1 MLKKPILPLLIFTL
15 MIATS
20 VISASAHSPS
30 EMELDYDKDDE
41 ILKVLIKHSV
51 SDNESHFIQNIKV
64 EVNGQEKISKDY
76 ASQPDKTEFTYA
88 YDLTAKGGDEITV
101 TADCNQGGDLSETL
115 TIPLDEDEHFIP
127 GFIGISAI
135 SIISILSLVFIV
147 LKKSH
152 S

>member
-20 VISASAHSPS
+20 AKSASAHSPS

-51 SDNESHFIQNIKV
+51 SDNTSHFVQNIKI
-64 EVNGQEKISKDY
+64 EVNGEEEISKDY
-76 ASQPDKTEFTYA
+76 TSQPDKTEFSYE

-101 TADCNQGGDLSETL
+101 TADCNQGGELSETL
-115 TIPLDEDEHFIP
+115 TIPLDEDEQIIP
-127 GFIGISAI
+127 GFIGLSAI
-135 SIISILSLVFIV
+135 SIISLLSLVLIIQ
-147 LKKSH
+147 KKISC
-152 S
+152 